1 MKFVWFLSQFSDFR
15 KMSLHSDDTSE
26 SWSFVSS
33 AEERAQM
40 ILADEL
46 EGDQSFTYERNL
58 FENSKFDGKI

>member
-1 MKFVWFLSQFSDFR
+1 
-15 KMSLHSDDTSE
+15 MSLHSNDTSE

-58 FENSKFDGKI
+58 FESSKFDGKI